1 MSQKSIT
8 SKNNDSAKSERSFR
22 KVFGMFKIRR
32 LITIVLA
39 AAFFASIAIA
49 NANASEYSNLKNT
62 IENNFR
68 QNLQKRGMSDIKLDV
83 EILKQL
89 DMLNG
94 FYFVKVNINDEARG
108 KKATDYIITNGT
120 YLLPDVINISE
131 GKSLKSNMA
140 FLYDTY
146 DVPTKGLSLIYGSK
160 GAENVIVDIS
170 DFQCPY
176 CRKAHDYI
184 KEKVKGMDDV
194 AIYVAH
200 MPLKI
205 HDKAVIY
212 AKIFEAGKIM
222 SKNFSDELY
231 SGKYDNM
238 SKDKIIETFA
248 EKSGNKKRFKTLLD
262 SNQVQQKLDRG
273 KELAGKMGV
282 SSTPVL
288 FFNGRKVEGY
298 NTDLMDKGLELFK
311 NNN

>member
-1 MSQKSIT
+1 MSQKFIK
-8 SKNNDSAKSERSFR
+8 SKNNDSVKPEGHFR
-22 KVFGMFKIRR
+22 KTLRVLKVRR

-49 NANASEYSNLKNT
+49 NANASEHSDLKNT
-62 IENNFR
+62 VENNFR
-68 QNLQKRGMSDIKLDV
+68 QNLQKRGMTDIKLDV

-89 DMLNG
+89 DMLDD
-94 FYFVKVNINDEARG
+94 FYFVKVNIDDEAKG
-108 KKATDYIITNGT
+108 KKATDYIITNGE

-146 DVPTKGLSLIYGSK
+146 DVSTKGLSLVYGSRDAK
-160 GAENVIVDIS
+160 NVIVDIS

-184 KEKVKGMDDV
+184 KEKVKGMNDV

-222 SKNFSDELY
+222 GKNFSDELY

-238 SKDKIIETFA
+238 AKDKIIETFA
-248 EKSGNKKRFKTLLD
+248 EKSGNKKKFKDLLD
-262 SNQVQQKLDRG
+262 SEKVKQRLDKG
-273 KELAGKMGV
+273 KQIAGEMGV

>member
-1 MSQKSIT
+1 MSQKLIKP
-8 SKNNDSAKSERSFR
+8 KNNDSVKSEEHFR
-22 KVFGMFKIRR
+22 KIFGILKIRR

-49 NANASEYSNLKNT
+49 NANASEFGKLKNT
-62 IENNFR
+62 IENNFL
-68 QNLQKRGMSDIKLDV
+68 QNLQKRGMSNIKLDV

-89 DMLNG
+89 EMPEG

-131 GKSLKSNMA
+131 GKSMKSNMA

-184 KEKVKGMDDV
+184 KEKVKGMDNV

-212 AKIFEAGKIM
+212 AKIFEACKIM
-222 SKNFSDELY
+222 GKNFSDELY

-238 SKDKIIETFA
+238 TKDKIIETFA
-248 EKSGNKKRFKTLLD
+248 EKSGNKKRFKELLD
-262 SNQVQQKLDRG
+262 SEQVQQKLDRG
-273 KELAGKMGV
+273 KEIAGEMGV
-282 SSTPVL
+282 NSTPVL

>member
-1 MSQKSIT
+1 MSQKTVRSN
-8 SKNNDSAKSERSFR
+8 NNDYVKSEGRFT
-22 KVFGMFKIRR
+22 KIFGIFKIRR

-49 NANASEYSNLKNT
+49 NANASELDKLKNT
-62 IENNFR
+62 IENNFSE
-68 QNLQKRGMSDIKLDV
+68 NLQKRGMSGIKLDV

-89 DMLNG
+89 EMLDG

-146 DVPTKGLSLIYGSK
+146 DVPTKGLSLIYGSRDAK
-160 GAENVIVDIS
+160 NVIVDIS

-222 SKNFSDELY
+222 GKNFSDELY
-231 SGKYDNM
+231 SGKYDSM
-238 SKDKIIETFA
+238 TKDKIIETFA
-248 EKSGNKKRFKTLLD
+248 EKSGDKKRFKKLLD
-262 SNQVQQKLDRG
+262 SEQVQQKLNRG
-273 KELAGKMGV
+273 KEIARKMGV
-282 SSTPVL
+282 NSTPVL

>member
-1 MSQKSIT
+1 MSKKTINA
-8 SKNNDSAKSERSFR
+8 KNNDSDRSESNIM
-22 KVFGMFKIRR
+22 KVFGILKIRR

-39 AAFFASIAIA
+39 VAFFASIVIA
-49 NANASEYSNLKNT
+49 NANASEHSDLKNT

-68 QNLQKRGMSDIKLDV
+68 QNLQKREMSDIKLDV

-89 DMLNG
+89 EMIDG
-94 FYFVKVNINDEARG
+94 FYFVKVNIDDKARG

-146 DVPTKGLSLIYGSK
+146 DVSTKGLSLIYGSRNAK
-160 GAENVIVDIS
+160 NVIVDIS

-184 KEKVKGMDDV
+184 KDKVKGMDDV

-222 SKNFSDELY
+222 GKNFSDELY
-231 SGKYDNM
+231 SGNYDSM
-238 SKDKIIETFA
+238 TKDKIIGAFA
-248 EKSGNKKRFKTLLD
+248 EKSGNKKKFKDLLD
-262 SNQVQQKLDRG
+262 SEKVKQKLARG

-282 SSTPVL
+282 NSTPVL

-311 NNN
+311 NSN